1 MIKLSFIGDLM
12 CLKVQN
18 EASMK
23 KYGKLDFKPQ
33 FAACKSLFADSD
45 YVIGNLETPINPSR
59 PTSEFDIRFNSSLEY
74 LEAVKDLG
82 VNFVSLA
89 NNHVLDQGVEG
100 LAETVNCVESLGLDY
115 SGAYKC
121 EEDSERIF
129 TKEIGGMRFSI
140 LCHTFSTN
148 SQVNGNY
155 LRGEQV
161 CLVDLLNKQKKMLQH

>member
-1 MIKLSFIGDLM
+1 M
-12 CLKVQN
+12 
-18 EASMK
+18 
-23 KYGKLDFKPQ
+23 DFKPQ
-33 FAACKSLFADSD
+33 FAAAKRLLLDSE

-59 PTSEFDIRFNSSLEY
+59 PTSKFDICFNSSIEY
-74 LEAVKDLG
+74 LEAIKDLG
-82 VNFVSLA
+82 VRFVSLA

-100 LAETVNCVESLGLDY
+100 LTETINCVETLGLDY

-129 TKEIGGMRFSI
+129 TKEIGGIRFSI

-155 LRGEQV
+155 LMGEQV
-161 CLVDLLNKQKKMLQH
+161 CLVDLLNKQKKMLQHWEPNPNATCDEYIAD